1 MSVLLFAVPI
11 VPLLVSLAILFLG
24 SKLPTKGAWLSA
36 GASGLSLLLVL
47 ILTGQ
52 RLSVSGTWLETGS
65 LTLTAG
71 LTLDPLSYLMALV
84 VASVSF
90 LVGIYA
96 VGYMA
101 EEESK
106 PRFFAL
112 MSFFVGTMLTLV
124 LSDSLLLLFV
134 AWEGV
139 GLASYGLIGFWY
151 NQEDARKA
159 ARQAFLMTR
168 LGDLGLL
175 LGWLWLWLE
184 LGTTDISAILGAL
197 ETLPDELLTATALLL
212 LLGALGKSA
221 QLPLTAW
228 LPDAMAGPTPV
239 SALIHSATMV
249 VAGVY
254 LLLRLFPLF
263 EVAPGVLTVILTIGA
278 LTALFAALIATAQM
292 DLKRVLAWSTVSQL
306 GEMMLALGLGGAGAA
321 AFHLT
326 THAAF
331 KATLF
336 LGAGAVG
343 HAIDSYD
350 LRRMGG
356 LFRHLPYTTFA
367 FGAAA
372 LTLAGLPPFSAFWS
386 EEAILAHAAS
396 VSPLLGALLIFLI
409 FLAGV
414 YISRAGMATFASR
427 TDTEMQGASKL
438 SAEGVGWHMKAG
450 MLITAIFALFS
461 GWALSGRLESF
472 LSFEAAPH
480 VSAVWTLWAIAASFV
495 GLTLG
500 AWRVWQRGPVPTLG
514 TFPVSLAEG
523 LERATRAPTLA
534 TERVALAVDA
544 AEKGFDIAVRRL
556 VGGFQYGGRGL
567 DRLETYFDKSAK
579 ALTAVTLN
587 LANRT
592 DQAERLGFS
601 EGGDA
606 FARLLGRSGEYLRA
620 VQSGKLY
627 LYTLILFIWT
637 LAAILA
643 GMFLWA

>member
-1 MSVLLFAVPI
+1 MNVVLFAVPVVPILAAFI
-11 VPLLVSLAILFLG
+11 VLFLG
-24 SKLPTKGAWLSA
+24 SRLPSKGAWLNA

-65 LTLTAG
+65 FTLTAG
-71 LTLDPLSYLMALV
+71 LTLDPLSYLLALIV
-84 VASVSF
+84 SSVSL
-90 LVGIYA
+90 LVGVYA

-101 EEESK
+101 EAADK
-106 PRFFAL
+106 TRFFAL
-112 MSFFVGTMLTLV
+112 LSFFVGAMLTLV
-124 LSDSLLLLFV
+124 LSGSFVLLFA

-151 NQEDARKA
+151 SQEDSRKA
-159 ARQAFLMTR
+159 ARKAFLMTR

-175 LGWLWLWLE
+175 LGWLWLLLE
-184 LGTTDISAILGAL
+184 VGTTDISAILGAL
-197 ETLPDELLTATALLL
+197 ETLPNGLLTATALLL

-249 VAGVY
+249 AAGVY

-263 EVAPGVLTVILTIGA
+263 EAAPGALTVILIVGV
-278 LTALFAALIATAQM
+278 LTALFAALIATTET

-306 GEMMLALGLGGAGAA
+306 GEMMLALGVGGATAA

-336 LGAGAVG
+336 LAAGAVG
-343 HAIDSYD
+343 HAVGGYD
-350 LRRMGG
+350 LRKIGG
-356 LFRHLPYTTFA
+356 LFRQLPYTTFA

-386 EEAILAHAAS
+386 EEAILAQAAS
-396 VSPLLGALLIFLI
+396 TSPLLGALLVLLI

-414 YISRAGMATFASR
+414 YISRAGMAAFASWQDAPQ
-427 TDTEMQGASKL
+427 DTHEVT
-438 SAEGVGWHMKAG
+438 AEEVDWRMKAG
-450 MLITAIFALFS
+450 MLTTALFALGL
-461 GWALSGRLESF
+461 GWALSGRLEAF
-472 LSFEAAPH
+472 LPFEGAPH
-480 VSAVWTLWAIAASFV
+480 VSAAWTLWAIAASFA
-495 GLTLG
+495 GLMLG
-500 AWRVWQRGPVPTLG
+500 AWRVWQAGPVPTFG

-523 LERATRAPTLA
+523 LERVTRAPALA
-534 TERVALAVDA
+534 AERIASAVDA
-544 AEKGFDIAVRRL
+544 AEQGLDTAMRRL
-556 VGGFQYGGRGL
+556 ADAAQRSGQVL
-567 DRLETYFDKSAK
+567 DGLETIFDKSARAGA
-579 ALTAVTLN
+579 ALTLN

-592 DQAERLGFS
+592 DQAERVGFS
-601 EGGDA
+601 RGGDA

-620 VQSGKLY
+620 AQSGKLY
-627 LYTLILFIWT
+627 IYTLILFIWT
-637 LAAILA
+637 GAVILA
-643 GMFLWA
+643 GALLWF

>member
-1 MSVLLFAVPI
+1 MSVLLFAVPFA
-11 VPLLVSLAILFLG
+11 PLFAAFVILFFG
-24 SKLPTKGAWLSA
+24 AKLPAKGAWLSA

-47 ILTGQ
+47 ILTGR

-65 LTLTAG
+65 FTLTAG
-71 LTLDPLSYLMALV
+71 LTLDPLSYLLALV
-84 VASVSF
+84 VSSVSF
-90 LVGIYA
+90 LVGVYA

-101 EEESK
+101 EEKSK

-112 MSFFVGTMLTLV
+112 LSFFVGAMLTLV
-124 LSDSLLLLFV
+124 LSGSLVLLFA

-151 NQEDARKA
+151 SQENSRKA
-159 ARQAFLMTR
+159 ARKAFLMTR
-168 LGDLGLL
+168 IGDLGLL
-175 LGWLWLWLE
+175 LGWLWLLLE

-197 ETLPDELLTATALLL
+197 ETLPDGLLTATALLL

-249 VAGVY
+249 AAGVY

-263 EVAPGVLTVILTIGA
+263 EAAPGALTVILIVGV
-278 LTALFAALIATAQM
+278 LTALFAALIATTET

-306 GEMMLALGLGGAGAA
+306 GEMMLALGVGGATAA

-336 LGAGAVG
+336 LAAGAVG
-343 HAIDSYD
+343 HAVGSYD
-350 LRRMGG
+350 LRKMGG
-356 LFRHLPYTTFA
+356 LFRQLPYTTFA

-386 EEAILAHAAS
+386 EEAILAQAVSA
-396 VSPLLGALLIFLI
+396 SPLLGALLVFLI

-414 YISRAGMATFASR
+414 YISRAGMAAFAAWRDAPDVSV
-427 TDTEMQGASKL
+427 E
-438 SAEGVGWHMKAG
+438 EVGWCMKVG
-450 MLITAIFALFS
+450 MLTTALFALGL
-461 GWALSGRLESF
+461 GWALTGRLEAF
-472 LSFEAAPH
+472 LPFEGAPH
-480 VSAVWTLWAIAASFV
+480 VSAVWTLWAIAASFA
-495 GLTLG
+495 GLMLG
-500 AWRVWQRGPVPTLG
+500 AWRVWQAGPVPTFG

-523 LERATRAPTLA
+523 LERVTQTPARA
-534 TERVALAVDA
+534 TERIASAVDA
-544 AEKGFDIAVRRL
+544 AEQGFDIAVRRL
-556 VGGFQYGGRGL
+556 ADTVQHGGRAL
-567 DRLETYFDKSAK
+567 DGLETIFDRSARAGA
-579 ALTAVTLN
+579 ALTLD

-592 DQAERLGFS
+592 DQAERVGFAR
-601 EGGDA
+601 GGDA
-606 FARLLGRSGEYLRA
+606 FARLLGRSGERLRA
-620 VQSGKLY
+620 AQSGKLY
-627 LYTLILFIWT
+627 LYTLILFVWT
-637 LAAILA
+637 GAAILA
-643 GMFLWA
+643 GALLWF